1 MQMNTLKNIT
11 VCEITD
17 IITVS
22 ANSGRK
28 VQIKERASFGLTFC
42 KSGKITYTYH
52 GKKYISTPECA
63 VILPQAATYELYNN
77 QGGEFP
83 LINFSCLGETLARE
97 FLVIPLDHTEDYL
110 RDFEKMK
117 KLSVQ
122 NENRL
127 KIMSIFYDLL
137 GRLSEEYESR
147 RPEMDRAVRYI
158 IENIQHSSLSNHE
171 IAAQAGVC
179 ESYLR
184 RMFQECFH
192 TTPKQ
197 YVLETRMKK
206 AKQLLGE
213 NRKNVTQI
221 AEECGF
227 SSVYHFCRAFKTY
240 SGITP
245 SQYRRYHG
253 GGW

>member
-1 MQMNTLKNIT
+1 MNALKDIT
-11 VCEITD
+11 VGEITD

-22 ANSGRK
+22 ANTGRK
-28 VQIKERASFGLTFC
+28 VKIEERATFGLTFC
-42 KSGKITYTYH
+42 KSGKITYTYQ
-52 GKKYISTPECA
+52 GKKYLSTPECA
-63 VILPQAATYELYNN
+63 VILPQAATYELHNN

-83 LINFSCLGETLARE
+83 LINFSCLGATLARE
-97 FLVIPLDHTEDYL
+97 FLVIPLDHTADYL
-110 RDFEKMK
+110 SDFEKMK
-117 KLSVQ
+117 KLSMQ

-147 RPEMDRAVRYI
+147 SPKMDRAVCYI
-158 IENIQHSSLSNHE
+158 IENIHRSSLNNHE
-171 IAAQAGVC
+171 IAAQVGVC

-184 RMFQECFH
+184 RMFQECFR

-197 YVLETRMKK
+197 YVLDTRMKK
-206 AKQLLGE
+206 ARQLLGE

-245 SQYRRYHG
+245 SQYRSYHS